1 MREYVLVVRDLDKK
15 ALYHQQGQTRVG
27 EDHTIMREEIREPVE
42 FREGVFVH
50 LWLLR

>member
-15 ALYHQQGQTRVG
+15 VLYHQQERTGVGQ
-27 EDHTIMREEIREPVE
+27 DHTIKREEIRELAE

-50 LWLLR
+50 LWFLR